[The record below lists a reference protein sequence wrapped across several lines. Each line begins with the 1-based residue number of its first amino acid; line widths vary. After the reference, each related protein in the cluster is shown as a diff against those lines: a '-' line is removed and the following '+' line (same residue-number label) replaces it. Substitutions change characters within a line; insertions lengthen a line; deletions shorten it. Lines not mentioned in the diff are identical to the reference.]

1 MLVLIFG
8 GSTNSL
14 TATISAFLA
23 GLALGSFIAGKFV
36 DNLKTNR
43 LLKIYGL
50 LELGVGLSALITPF
64 FFYVIKLVF
73 RLLSDG
79 STPTPALLFVKF
91 FLTSLVILIPTT
103 LMGATLPF
111 LVKFI
116 QKQNRTP
123 DNILGILYSINTFGG
138 VAGVL
143 LAGFVLIELFGL
155 QMTLVVAAGINILV
169 AILAQRIANEKR

>member
-23 GLALGSFIAGKFV
+23 GLALGSFLAGRIV
-36 DNLKTNR
+36 DKLKTNQ
-43 LLKIYGL
+43 LIKIYGL
-50 LELGVGLSALITPF
+50 LEFGVGLSALATPF
-64 FFYVIKLVF
+64 LFYAIKLIY
-73 RLLSDG
+73 RLFSG
-79 STPTPALLFVKF
+79 GLFMKF
-91 FLTSLVILIPTT
+91 SLASLVILIPTT

-111 LVKFI
+111 LVKFL
-116 QKQNRTP
+116 QKQNKTP
-123 DNILGILYSINTFGG
+123 DNILGILYAVNTFGG

-155 QMTLVVAAGINILV
+155 QMTLVVAAAINILV
-169 AILAQRIANEKR
+169 AILAQSINEKR